1 MEGQASDDVGEAE
14 VMVVELGTDGVLV
27 ATMMLDGP

>member
-14 VMVVELGTDGVLV
+14 GMVVELRTDGVLV
-27 ATMMLDGP
+27 ATTMLDAP